1 MNGLGIADTLKEYGM
16 EIDETKLSNTRERNK
31 EKGGSRK
38 MKQKESV
45 PIPQK
50 LLLTVEEAAAYSNI
64 GVHRIR
70 DLLEE
75 PDCDFSLKKGAYS
88 LIKRAKFEK
97 YKIGRAHV

>member
-1 MNGLGIADTLKEYGM
+1 
-16 EIDETKLSNTRERNK
+16 
-31 EKGGSRK
+31 

-50 LLLTVEEAAAYSNI
+50 LLLTIDEAAEYSNI

-75 PDCDFSLKKGAYS
+75 PDCDFALRKGAYS
-88 LIKRAKFEK
+88 LIKRVRFEQYILRK
-97 YKIGRAHV
+97 EVI